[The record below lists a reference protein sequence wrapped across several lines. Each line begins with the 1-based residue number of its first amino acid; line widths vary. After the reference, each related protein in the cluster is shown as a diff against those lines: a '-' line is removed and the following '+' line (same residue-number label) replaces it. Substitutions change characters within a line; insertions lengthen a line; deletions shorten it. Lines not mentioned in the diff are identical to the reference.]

1 MVTRFNL
8 RVYGIV
14 LNDKRE
20 VLVSHERRGGYEFT
34 KFPGGGVELGEG
46 ILDAL
51 HREFKEELDAV
62 IDTSTFFY
70 VNEHFQAS
78 NFKSSDQVIS
88 FYYRVTL
95 DYTSIKTGVS
105 NLPLGSSEMSD
116 FERVSWVPL
125 SQDLRALMTFP
136 IDKMV
141 LTKIL

>member
-1 MVTRFNL
+1 
-8 RVYGIV
+8 VYGIV

-46 ILDAL
+46 ILDA
-51 HREFKEELDAV
+51 
-62 IDTSTFFY
+62 FFY

>member
-14 LNDKRE
+14 VNEKHE

-51 HREFKEELDAV
+51 HREFNEELDAV
-62 IDTSTFFY
+62 IETATFFY
-70 VNEHFQAS
+70 VNEYFQAS
-78 NFKSSDQVIS
+78 IFKSSDQVIS

-95 DYTSIKTGVS
+95 DTTTIKTGVS
-105 NLPLGSSEMSD
+105 NLPLGATEAGD
-116 FERVSWVPL
+116 YERVSWVPISL
-125 SQDLRALMTFP
+125 DLQSLMTFP
-136 IDKMV
+136 IDKFV
-141 LTKIL
+141 VTKML

>member
-1 MVTRFNL
+1 M
-8 RVYGIV
+8 YGIV

-51 HREFKEELDAV
+51 HREFKEELDAE
-62 IDTSTFFY
+62 IDTATFFY

-78 NFKSSDQVIS
+78 TFKSTDQVIS

-95 DYTSIKTGVS
+95 DYASIKTGVS
-105 NLPLGSSEMSD
+105 NLPLGSSEVSD

-125 SQDLRALMTFP
+125 SQDLLALMTFP